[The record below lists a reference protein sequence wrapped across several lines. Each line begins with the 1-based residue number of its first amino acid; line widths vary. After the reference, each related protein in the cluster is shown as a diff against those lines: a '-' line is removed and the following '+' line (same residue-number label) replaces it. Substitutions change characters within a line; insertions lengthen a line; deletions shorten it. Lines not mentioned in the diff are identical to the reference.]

1 MVRILQTFW
10 FKLVFLSTLIFIWD
24 FSYTQ
29 IYNQPP
35 QIIDLCDVEFITKKY
50 SVLYLPGYSIT
61 WIINDQINI
70 EGNLNSDIIYIKWE
84 TPGNYSIIA
93 QYSNGECISQ
103 NELNVVVKGCP
114 DVTLYIPNSFTP
126 NGDGN
131 NEVFGAYGVGVKK
144 FNMVIFNRWGEKIFE
159 SFSIENRW
167 NGFYQNSL
175 CQEGVYVY
183 QIYYQGEDLKTKII
197 YGKISLIK

>member
-10 FKLVFLSTLIFIWD
+10 FKLVFLSISIFIWS

-35 QIIDLCDVEFITKKY
+35 QILDLCDVEFITKKY

-61 WIINDQINI
+61 WIIDDQINV
-70 EGNLNSDIIYIKWE
+70 EGNLNSDVIYIKWE
-84 TPGNYSIIA
+84 TPGTYSIIA
-93 QYSNGECISQ
+93 QYSNGECVSQ
-103 NELNVVVKGCP
+103 NELDVIIKGCP

-126 NGDGN
+126 NGDGI
-131 NEVFGAYGVGVKK
+131 NELFGAYGVGVKE
-144 FNMVIFNRWGEKIFE
+144 FNMVIFNRWGEKVFE

-175 CQEGVYVY
+175 CQDGIYIY
-183 QIYYQGEDLKTKII
+183 QIHYQGEDLKNKII